1 MSITGAAGRW
11 GEPPKAPTAPL
22 RVAIGQFMEESNTF
36 VRQRADLE
44 HFRATQLLYG
54 AEIVERLRGTRA
66 EVGGFLDTL
75 APAGVEVIPTVA
87 ANAVSSGPVTRALF
101 EHVKDALLAR
111 LAGAGPVDGVLLA
124 LHGAMVLEDAP
135 DGEGELL
142 AAVRKAIG
150 PAIPLVATLDLHATI
165 TPRMVQ
171 EADAL
176 VGYDTYPHIDLYETG
191 AKAAALLLRAVRGE
205 VHPVTLFARSPMLV
219 PAEGMG
225 TLDQPM
231 AGLMAEAKRLEKRP
245 GVLAV
250 SLFPVQ
256 PWLDIP
262 ETGFVVMAVADG
274 RRRAAEIEPM
284 VRQLCWQA
292 WENRRRFT
300 ADLLPVDEAI
310 RRALAEEGG
319 PFVLSESADSTGSGS
334 PGDSAHVLGRLLA
347 LGVRERCLVTVVDAP
362 AVARAIAAGVGTDV
376 AATVGGTLE
385 PRYNRPVA
393 LTGRVRILSDGRFV
407 STDKKTAGVEVQM
420 GRAAVIEVGRIAI
433 LATERPAFTFDPAL
447 YRSVGLEPR
456 DAKIVVVKSPLQF
469 RDGYGAFARACWV
482 VDTPGPSTARLER
495 LDWRHRSR
503 PLFPF
508 DDDFEPGIRAVLGPG
523 RGGEDNAR

>member
-1 MSITGAAGRW
+1 VRI
-11 GEPPKAPTAPL
+11 
-22 RVAIGQFMEESNTF
+22 AIGQFMEESNTF

-54 AEIVERLRGTRA
+54 DEVVARLRGTRA
-66 EVGGFLDTL
+66 EIGGVLDVL
-75 APAGVEVIPTVA
+75 EPAGVEIVPTVA
-87 ANAVSSGPVTRALF
+87 ANAVSSGPVTRATF
-101 EHVKDALLAR
+101 EQIRDALLER
-111 LAGAGPVDGVLLA
+111 LQAAGPVDGVLLA

-150 PAIPLVATLDLHATI
+150 PAVPLVATLDLHATI

-191 AKAAALLLRAVRGE
+191 AKAAALLLRTVRGD
-205 VHPVTLFARSPMLV
+205 VRPVTLFARSPMLV
-219 PAEGMG
+219 PAEGQG
-225 TLDQPM
+225 TDDQPM
-231 AGLMAEAKRLEKRP
+231 AGLMAEAKRLQARP

-262 ETGFVVMAVADG
+262 DTGFCVMAVADG
-274 RRRAAEIEPM
+274 SRRAAEIEPM
-284 VRQLCWQA
+284 VRQLAWQA
-292 WENRRRFT
+292 WERRRSF
-300 ADLLPVDEAI
+300 AANLLTVDEAI
-310 RRALAEEGG
+310 HQALAGDGG

-334 PGDSAHVLGRLLA
+334 PGDSAHVLERLLA
-347 LGVRERCLVTVVDAP
+347 LRVRAPCLVTVVDAP
-362 AVARAIAAGVGTDV
+362 AVARAIAAGVGSEIAT
-376 AATVGGTLE
+376 TVGGTLD
-385 PRYNRPVA
+385 PRYNRPVPIA
-393 LTGRVRILSDGRFV
+393 GRVRILSDGRFV
-407 STDKKTAGVEVQM
+407 SSDKKSAGVEFHM
-420 GRAAVIEVGRIAI
+420 GRAAVIEVGRIAV

-469 RDGYGAFARACWV
+469 HDGYGGFARACWV
-482 VDTPGPSTARLER
+482 VDTPGPSTARVER

-508 DDDFEPGIRAVLGPG
+508 DDDFEPEIRAVVGSRRDG
-523 RGGEDNAR
+523 AEARR